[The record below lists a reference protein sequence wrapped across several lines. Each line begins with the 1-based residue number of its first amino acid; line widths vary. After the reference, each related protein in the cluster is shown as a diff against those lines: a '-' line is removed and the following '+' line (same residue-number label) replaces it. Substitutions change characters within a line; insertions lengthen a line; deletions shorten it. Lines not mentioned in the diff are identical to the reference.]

1 MNVKV
6 VYEKSGMAQRDLT
19 FIFRKHSFFTKFK
32 FLPYMIIKKLI
43 AVRIYHISA
52 LLDERQ
58 SPIVTFPK
66 FVYKGLSLDLRHH
79 DT

>member
-6 VYEKSGMAQRDLT
+6 VYEKSVMAQRDLT
-19 FIFRKHSFFTKFK
+19 LRKHSFFTKFK

-58 SPIVTFPK
+58 SPIVTFSK